1 MTANLKPNRTVLLW
15 AAAVIICIVA
25 VIAVVVLM
33 REKSDKDI
41 NSFQTCKDAG
51 GAILESYPEQCML
64 NGKSFTNETQSVDGS
79 AGAYIGL
86 TEQTALDKAQA
97 ENKPARIVERDGEP
111 LAVTMDFMPGRL
123 NLSVRDGKVY
133 KVQVEGAER

>member
-1 MTANLKPNRTVLLW
+1 
-15 AAAVIICIVA
+15 
-25 VIAVVVLM
+25 
-33 REKSDKDI
+33 
-41 NSFQTCKDAG
+41 
-51 GAILESYPEQCML
+51 ML
-64 NGKSFTNETQSVDGS
+64 NGKSFTNEAQSVDS
-79 AGAYIGL
+79 PANAYIGL

-133 KVQVEGAER
+133 KVQVEGAEH

>member
-41 NSFQTCKDAG
+41 KSFQTCKDAG

-64 NGKSFTNETQSVDGS
+64 NGKSFTNETQSVDS
-79 AGAYIGL
+79 PADAYIGL

-123 NLSVRDGKVY
+123 NLSVKDGKVY
-133 KVQVEGAER
+133 KVQVEGAEH

>member
-1 MTANLKPNRTVLLW
+1 MIANLKPKRATI
-15 AAAVIICIVA
+15 AAFVCIVT
-25 VIAVVVLM
+25 VIAVAVVV
-33 REKSDKDI
+33 REKSDKDV
-41 NSFQTCKDAG
+41 NNFQTCKDAG

-64 NGKSFTNETQSVDGS
+64 NGKSFTNETQSVDS
-79 AGAYIGL
+79 PANAYIGL

-123 NLSVRDGKVY
+123 NLSVNDGKVD

>member
-1 MTANLKPNRTVLLW
+1 MIANLKPKRAVLLW
-15 AAAVIICIVA
+15 TIAALVCVVT
-25 VIAVVVLM
+25 VIAVAVVM

-41 NSFQTCKDAG
+41 NNFQTCKNAG

-64 NGKSFTNETQSVDGS
+64 NGKSFTNETQSVDS
-79 AGAYIGL
+79 PANAYIGL

-123 NLSVRDGKVY
+123 NLSVNDGKVD

>member
-1 MTANLKPNRTVLLW
+1 MIANRKPNQAVLLW
-15 AAAVIICIVA
+15 MIAALFCVVA

-64 NGKSFTNETQSVDGS
+64 NGK
-79 AGAYIGL
+79 
-86 TEQTALDKAQA
+86 
-97 ENKPARIVERDGEP
+97 
-111 LAVTMDFMPGRL
+111 
-123 NLSVRDGKVY
+123 
-133 KVQVEGAER
+133 

>member
-41 NSFQTCKDAG
+41 NSFQTCRDAG

-64 NGKSFTNETQSVDGS
+64 NGKSFTNETQSVDS
-79 AGAYIGL
+79 PADAYIGL

-133 KVQVEGAER
+133 RVQVEGAER

>member
-41 NSFQTCKDAG
+41 NNFQTCKNAG

-64 NGKSFTNETQSVDGS
+64 NGKSFTNETQSVDS
-79 AGAYIGL
+79 PANAYIGL

-123 NLSVRDGKVY
+123 NLSVNDGKVD

>member
-123 NLSVRDGKVY
+123 NLSVNDGKVD

>member
-64 NGKSFTNETQSVDGS
+64 NGKSFTNETQSVDS
-79 AGAYIGL
+79 PADAYIGL

-133 KVQVEGAER
+133 KVQVEGAEH

>member
-133 KVQVEGAER
+133 KVQVEGAEH

>member
-1 MTANLKPNRTVLLW
+1 MTASLKPNRAVLLW
-15 AAAVIICIVA
+15 TIATLVCVVA
-25 VIAVVVLM
+25 VIVVVVLM
-33 REKSDKDI
+33 QEKSDKDV
-41 NSFQTCKDAG
+41 NNFQTCKDAG

-123 NLSVRDGKVY
+123 NLSVNDGKVD

>member
-1 MTANLKPNRTVLLW
+1 MTANLNPNRTVLLW

-41 NSFQTCKDAG
+41 NSFQSCKDAG

-64 NGKSFTNETQSVDGS
+64 NGK
-79 AGAYIGL
+79 
-86 TEQTALDKAQA
+86 
-97 ENKPARIVERDGEP
+97 
-111 LAVTMDFMPGRL
+111 
-123 NLSVRDGKVY
+123 
-133 KVQVEGAER
+133 

>member
-1 MTANLKPNRTVLLW
+1 MIANRKPKRAVLLW
-15 AAAVIICIVA
+15 TIATLVCVVA
-25 VIAVVVLM
+25 VIVVVVLM
-33 REKSDKDI
+33 QEKSDKDV
-41 NSFQTCKDAG
+41 NNFQTCKDAG

-64 NGKSFTNETQSVDGS
+64 NGKSFTNETQSVDS
-79 AGAYIGL
+79 PANAYIGL

-123 NLSVRDGKVY
+123 NLSVNDGKVD

>member
-1 MTANLKPNRTVLLW
+1 MIANLKPKRAVLLW
-15 AAAVIICIVA
+15 TIAALVCAVA
-25 VIAVVVLM
+25 VIAAVVVM
-33 REKSDKDI
+33 QEKSDKDI

-64 NGKSFTNETQSVDGS
+64 NGKSFTNETQSVDS
-79 AGAYIGL
+79 PANAYIGL

-133 KVQVEGAER
+133 KVQVEGAEH

>member
-64 NGKSFTNETQSVDGS
+64 NGKSFTNETQSVDS
-79 AGAYIGL
+79 PANAYIGL

-133 KVQVEGAER
+133 KVQVEGAEH

>member
-1 MTANLKPNRTVLLW
+1 MTASLKPNRAVLLW
-15 AAAVIICIVA
+15 TIATLVCVVA
-25 VIAVVVLM
+25 VIVVVVLM
-33 REKSDKDI
+33 QEKSDKDV
-41 NSFQTCKDAG
+41 NNFQTCKDAG

>member
-64 NGKSFTNETQSVDGS
+64 NDKSFTNETQSVDS
-79 AGAYIGL
+79 PADAYIGL
-86 TEQTALDKAQA
+86 TEQTALDKTQA

-133 KVQVEGAER
+133 KVQVEGAEH

>member
-1 MTANLKPNRTVLLW
+1 MIANLKPKRATI
-15 AAAVIICIVA
+15 AAFVCIVT
-25 VIAVVVLM
+25 VIAVAVVV

-64 NGKSFTNETQSVDGS
+64 NGKSFTNETQSVDS
-79 AGAYIGL
+79 PANAYIGL

-97 ENKPARIVERDGEP
+97 ENKPARIVVRDGEP

-133 KVQVEGAER
+133 RVQVEGAER

>member
-1 MTANLKPNRTVLLW
+1 MIANRKPNQAVLLW
-15 AAAVIICIVA
+15 MIAALFCVVA

-41 NSFQTCKDAG
+41 KSFQTCKDAG

-64 NGKSFTNETQSVDGS
+64 NGKSFTNETQSVDS
-79 AGAYIGL
+79 PADTYIGL

-133 KVQVEGAER
+133 KVQVEGAEH